1 METIIANPQDTE
13 RPLTDDARVSSDVT
27 SEREAAICA
36 AVRQLLIAIGE
47 DPDRDGLQG
56 TPDRIMRMYREIFR
70 GYDPAQK
77 PHITTFNNDAHNT
90 EMVFDTGDFY
100 SMCEHH
106 MMPFFGQYYFAYIPQ
121 DDGRILGISKVARV
135 VGYCAARLQLQE
147 RLAHDIIEMLSEA
160 LDNQAQGFAIVLRGT
175 HMCKSMRGVKNRGAM
190 TVSYFTGVFRQNE
203 SLRQEFYQMVAM
215 Q

>member
-1 METIIANPQDTE
+1 METVSPNPQDNQRQIE
-13 RPLTDDARVSSDVT
+13 
-27 SEREAAICA
+27 E
-36 AVRQLLIAIGE
+36 AVRNLLIAIGE
-47 DPDRDGLQG
+47 DPDREGLVG
-56 TPDRIMRMYREIFR
+56 TPDRIARMYQEIFR

-77 PHITTFNNDAHNT
+77 PHITTFDNDAHNT
-90 EMVFDTGDFY
+90 EMVFDSGDFY

-106 MMPFFGQYYFAYIPQ
+106 MMPFFGEYYFAYIPQ

-147 RLAHDIIEMLSEA
+147 RLAHDIIEMLSDA

-175 HMCKSMRGVKNRGAM
+175 HMCKSMRGVKNKGPM
-190 TVSYFTGVFRQNE
+190 TVSYFTGVFRNDQ
-203 SLRQEFYQMVAM
+203 SLRQEFYHMVNM

>member
-1 METIIANPQDTE
+1 METVSSNPQDTKRKIE
-13 RPLTDDARVSSDVT
+13 
-27 SEREAAICA
+27 E
-36 AVRQLLIAIGE
+36 AVRNLLLAIGE
-47 DPDRDGLQG
+47 DPDREGLVG
-56 TPDRIMRMYREIFR
+56 TPDRIARMYQEIFR

-77 PHITTFNNDAHNT
+77 PHITTFDNDAHNT
-90 EMVFDTGDFY
+90 EMVFDSGDFY

-147 RLAHDIIEMLSEA
+147 RLAHDIIEMLSDA

-175 HMCKSMRGVKNRGAM
+175 HMCKSMRGVKNKGAM
-190 TVSYFTGVFRQNE
+190 TVSYFTGVFRNDAG
-203 SLRQEFYQMVAM
+203 LRQEFYNMINM